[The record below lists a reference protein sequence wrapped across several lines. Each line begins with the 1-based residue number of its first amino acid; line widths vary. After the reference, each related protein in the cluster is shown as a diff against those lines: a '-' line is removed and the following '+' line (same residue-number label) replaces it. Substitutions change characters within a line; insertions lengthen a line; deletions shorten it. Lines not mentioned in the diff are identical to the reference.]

1 MPPRAQPLCRRI
13 SANTIST
20 PFIAEMKES
29 DQTLSISL
37 SPQDCGQEDGH
48 VLNILFG
55 KKLKPLAKKSKM
67 ISPQLLKISKSDF
80 SMEIKE
86 SSQPSSTRDSPDK
99 PLFEVEKR
107 KIEYDNARDW
117 EIGLDSRYSEDE
129 VISILNIVSC
139 MENKRRG
146 FGNKNDDECLRDER
160 KADTSN
166 RLYEEAIY
174 GLELLAK
181 GRSRNPKRARLCAHE
196 NTAES
201 FVVIDTSTMH

>member
-1 MPPRAQPLCRRI
+1 MSQ
-13 SANTIST
+13 NTIST

-37 SPQDCGQEDGH
+37 SPQDCGQEDGR
-48 VLNILFG
+48 VLNIPFG
-55 KKLKPLAKKSKM
+55 KQRKPLAKKSKM
-67 ISPQLLKISKSDF
+67 ISPQLLKISKSDI
-80 SMEIKE
+80 SIEIKE
-86 SSQPSSTRDSPDK
+86 SSQPSSTRDSSDK
-99 PLFEVEKR
+99 PLFDVEKR
-107 KIEYDNARDW
+107 KIEYDSARDW

-146 FGNKNDDECLRDER
+146 FGNKSDDECLRDER

-174 GLELLAK
+174 GLELLAE

-196 NTAES
+196 RTAES
-201 FVVIDTSTMH
+201 FVVIDT